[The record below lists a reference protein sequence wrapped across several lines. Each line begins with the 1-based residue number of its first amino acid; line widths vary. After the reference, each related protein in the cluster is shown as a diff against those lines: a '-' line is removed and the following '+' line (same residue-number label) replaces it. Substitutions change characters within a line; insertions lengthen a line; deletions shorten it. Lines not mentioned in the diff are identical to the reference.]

1 MKVEEFIGVIDGFEV
16 ALCDNDGNEYNLC
29 DVREWLVVSA
39 QPLTTSGM
47 IIICEE
53 EE

>member
-1 MKVEEFIGVIDGFEV
+1 MKVEEFIDVLDGFEV
-16 ALCDNDGNEYNLC
+16 ALCDNDGNEYNLG
-29 DVREWLVVSA
+29 DVRNWQVVSA
-39 QPLTTSGM
+39 QPMLTGEI